1 MLRMPMRICL
11 PTLRVAACA
20 AVLALAGAAQGQS
33 SGPFDRLAG
42 NWAGSGN
49 INIGNGTKERI
60 RCRAQYDVRG
70 GGTFVRIALR
80 CASDSYK
87 FELQSDANYQNGRVI
102 GNWNEKTR
110 GAAGRLSGGIKGD
123 RIDVQV
129 DGQSFSAVLALTT
142 RGEKQSISI
151 TAPLGS
157 EMAEASITLNRS

>member
-1 MLRMPMRICL
+1 MFRMPMNVRF
-11 PTLRVAACA
+11 PTLRVAVFA
-20 AVLALAGAAQGQS
+20 AVMALAGAAQAQN

-42 NWAGSGN
+42 KWSGAGNLS
-49 INIGNGTKERI
+49 IGNGSKERI
-60 RCRAQYDVRG
+60 RCRANYDVRG
-70 GGTFVRIALR
+70 AGTFVRIELR

-87 FELQSDANYQNGRVI
+87 FELQSDATYQNGRVT
-102 GNWNEKTR
+102 GNWNERTR
-110 GAAGRLSGGIKGD
+110 GAAGRLAGGVKGE

-129 DGQSFSAVLALTT
+129 DGQSFSAVLTLTT